1 MLTSHPFPVIRW
13 QISDLVLWDEI
24 LQDLGDVLEVR
35 LVIFK
40 FNPVDQ
46 CCQLVDLL
54 SWTFVVA
61 SQILRQLLLGHS
73 CMMSLSF
80 QLVYTCTYKPAGQ
93 ELQPKSLAEEQER
106 PDQEIPSASHPRRRH
121 PKPSACSVTPNNIW
135 HPWKEADANSG
146 CENPAAGSAA
156 HHKNQAS
163 SSPEQDTWLPQRRVE
178 ELALA
183 SGYNVED
190 RKNFLLQKEETSTV
204 F

>member
-1 MLTSHPFPVIRW
+1 MLATCRWSWGRKASLLLDFFQSVCCKATWWTKTEEIFTFECSRQNLQKKTFTLDFWLIVLTSHPFPVIRW

-61 SQILRQLLLGHS
+61 SQILRQLLLDHS

-80 QLVYTCTYKPAGQ
+80 QLVYT
-93 ELQPKSLAEEQER
+93 LH
-106 PDQEIPSASHPRRRH
+106 I
-121 PKPSACSVTPNNIW
+121 
-135 HPWKEADANSG
+135 
-146 CENPAAGSAA
+146 
-156 HHKNQAS
+156 
-163 SSPEQDTWLPQRRVE
+163 
-178 ELALA
+178 
-183 SGYNVED
+183 
-190 RKNFLLQKEETSTV
+190 
-204 F
+204 